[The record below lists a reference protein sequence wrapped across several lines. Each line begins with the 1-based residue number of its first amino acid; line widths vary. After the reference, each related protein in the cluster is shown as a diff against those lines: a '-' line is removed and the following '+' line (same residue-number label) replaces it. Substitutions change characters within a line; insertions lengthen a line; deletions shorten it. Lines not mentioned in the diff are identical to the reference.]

1 MTSKEEQIIEA
12 ITTVTYW
19 LISSLFIM
27 LGWNALAYYIQSL
40 PIITFW
46 HTFFIRMGISS
57 IMGIL
62 WQKVR

>member
-12 ITTVTYW
+12 IITVIYW

-40 PIITFW
+40 SIITFW
-46 HTFFIRMGISS
+46 HTFFIRMEISS